1 MKISS
6 FAVAVLT
13 IGLLI
18 PRLAP
23 AHGGEDHAAPA
34 KAVAGAAPV
43 SSRTSASTDDFEV
56 VVVIPAGGTPLRV
69 YLAETRTNEPV
80 AGASLSLQLGEK
92 AFAAIAG
99 AATGVYDI
107 EIASPPHGPVD
118 ATLSIDTKDDS
129 DLLALESLPFAAL
142 PPERFHLGGLQKIGL
157 GAGAMVLI
165 VALLIGGVFLARRRP
180 RVAAIFFA
188 VLCLPA
194 VSRAH
199 GGEDHGGG
207 KEPKGATQAT
217 SEDTA
222 GGVRILKEAQF
233 LLGIRTV
240 PAAES
245 KVVSRLRTLG
255 KIVPRPRA
263 RADVEAQQA
272 GRLLAA
278 VEDGHLPSLGS
289 FVSKGEVLAWIQV
302 VDRLPVRAPIAGVVT
317 AVGHGTGESV
327 EAGEKLLTIT
337 DLSTVWVESWVY
349 EEDVGQV
356 ELANDAEV
364 TAGAYPDK
372 IFGAKR
378 IGLSSEVEAESRAVI
393 ARLEV
398 RNPEGKL
405 RVGMLVDVNFLLP
418 REQNVIVVPS
428 SAVVERAGR
437 PVVYVHR
444 SAEVFEPRAVK
455 LGTDEGGKVS
465 ILDGLKPGDRVVVD
479 GAYDILAAQNAA
491 GG

>member
-1 MKISS
+1 MKNSS
-6 FAVAVLT
+6 FAVAGLA

-18 PRLAP
+18 PRLAL
-23 AHGGEDHAAPA
+23 AHGGEDHSAPA

-56 VVVIPAGGTPLRV
+56 VVVIPAGGTPVRV

-99 AATGVYDI
+99 TATGVYDI
-107 EIASPPHGPVD
+107 AIANPPHGPVD

-142 PPERFHLGGLQKIGL
+142 PPERFHLGGLQKVGI
-157 GAGAMVLI
+157 GAGVMVLL
-165 VALLIGGVFLARRRP
+165 ALLIGGVLLARRRP
-180 RVAAIFFA
+180 RVAAILLALF
-188 VLCLPA
+188 CLPA

-240 PAAES
+240 PAEES
-245 KVVSRLRTLG
+245 KVVSRIRTLG
-255 KIVPRPRA
+255 KIAPRPRA

-327 EAGEKLLTIT
+327 EAGEKILTIT

-364 TAGAYPDK
+364 TAGAYPNK

-398 RNPEGKL
+398 KNPEGKL

-428 SAVVERAGR
+428 TAVVERAGR

-465 ILDGLKPGDRVVVD
+465 ILEGLKPGDRVVVD